1 MATGIPLEMAGRH
14 VLVTGAGSGIGL
26 ATAQVLLARG
36 ARVAGVVQ
44 SAAQA
49 EHLQAVVPQV
59 AVLEQ
64 DLRDDAA
71 CAALPARAARAMG
84 GLDGLACCAGIFF
97 KKGSDD
103 TTLDEWRQTLAL
115 NLDATF
121 VLTRAAIAHMR
132 THRGSDDTTL
142 QEWRQTLELNLN
154 ATFVL
159 TRAAIAWM
167 RQSPASAGSVVVVTS
182 QIGLVGHARGAA
194 YAASKAGLNG
204 MVKSLA
210 LEWAQAGI
218 RVNAVGPGPVQT
230 DMVAAVMADPAALA
244 AMEQSIPMGRLG
256 QPHEIGELVSFL
268 LSTRAAFITGQVV
281 CADGGFTA
289 R

>member
-1 MATGIPLEMAGRH
+1 MAGRR

-26 ATAQVLLARG
+26 ATAVLLHAHG
-36 ARVAGVVQ
+36 ASVAAAVQ
-44 SAAQA
+44 DADQAATVRA
-49 EHLQAVVPQV
+49 ALPGALVLQ
-59 AVLEQ
+59 Q
-64 DLRDDAA
+64 DLLDEAG
-71 CAALPARAARAMG
+71 CVALPARAADGLG

-103 TTLDEWRQTLAL
+103 TSVQQWRQTLDL
-115 NLDATF
+115 NLTSTF
-121 VLTRAAIAHMR
+121 LLVRAAIAR
-132 THRGSDDTTL
+132 
-142 QEWRQTLELNLN
+142 
-154 ATFVL
+154 
-159 TRAAIAWM
+159 M
-167 RQSPASAGSVVVVTS
+167 RQGANAQASVVVVTS

-210 LEWAQAGI
+210 LEWAGAGI
-218 RVNAVGPGPVQT
+218 RVNAVGPGPVRT
-230 DMVAAVMADPAALA
+230 AMVAAVTADPVALA

-256 QPHEIGELVSFL
+256 EPHEIGELIGFL
-268 LSTRAAFITGQVV
+268 LSARASFITGQVV